1 MITKTGYWTKDTK
14 LSEHMHS
21 PTLSGWIIDF
31 LKDHKDTQIYD
42 FGCGLGNYLKDL
54 EDNGFKKLKGI
65 EGDPIKTDHNFE
77 ILTLD
82 LATPIQLEEKGI
94 IISLEVGEHIPAEYE
109 SIFLDNLKNNCD
121 KYLIL
126 SWAVRNSGGHGH
138 FNELDNYEVIA
149 KVIQLGFTFLP
160 ELSLKARHSFDM
172 KEFPEDW
179 CTHFKNTVMIFEKTN
194 ADGIS

>member
-54 EDNGFKKLKGI
+54 EDNGFQKLKGI
-65 EGDPIKTDHNFE
+65 EADPIKTDHNFE

-82 LATPIQLEEKGI
+82 LAKPIELEEKGI
-94 IISLEVGEHIPAEYE
+94 IICLEVGEHIPAEYE
-109 SIFLDNLKNNCD
+109 KIFLANIKNNCN

-126 SWAVRNSGGHGH
+126 SWAGRGQGGTGH
-138 FNELDNYEVIA
+138 FNELDNHEVIG
-149 KVIQLGFTFLP
+149 KLIQLGFTFLA
-160 ELSLKARHSFDM
+160 ELTLDARSSFDM
-172 KEFPEDW
+172 KKFPEDW
-179 CTHFKNTVMIFEKTN
+179 CTHFKNSVMIFEKTN
-194 ADGIS
+194 TDGIS